1 MRHIPRS
8 ALILGLLGLLP
19 FLLGAVINLGWLT
32 TEFGEPN
39 AGSYPVIFPA
49 DGRVMMIRYGTII
62 LAFMSGILWGFATRA
77 TGTMQAS
84 GYVLSVIPALWAFFM
99 ISGGPVSMASN
110 LLIGFLGLLLLDWHF
125 WRYELAPP
133 WWMHLRVLLTVVVV
147 VCLLTVIF

>member
-32 TEFGEPN
+32 TGMSGPN
-39 AGSYPVIFPA
+39 AGGYRQIIPA

-147 VCLLTVIF
+147 ACLLTVIF